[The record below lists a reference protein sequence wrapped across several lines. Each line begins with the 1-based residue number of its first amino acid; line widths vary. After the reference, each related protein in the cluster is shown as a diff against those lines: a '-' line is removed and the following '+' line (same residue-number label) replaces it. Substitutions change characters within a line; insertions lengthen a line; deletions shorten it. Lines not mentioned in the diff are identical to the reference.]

1 MIDTT
6 AILNSAIG
14 SLAAGLLL
22 VGSAP
27 IWWRWWI
34 SHTGMLKRIVAWITL
49 IGVPVGIVFGAS
61 WLLAYS
67 ESTRTPH
74 LHPGLTVE
82 EATRAISTCE
92 MKSIETTTNIISQ
105 SSRHTARVRY
115 KAACLIEK
123 GFRWEE

>member
-1 MIDTT
+1 
-6 AILNSAIG
+6 
-14 SLAAGLLL
+14 
-22 VGSAP
+22 
-27 IWWRWWI
+27 
-34 SHTGMLKRIVAWITL
+34 MLKRAVAWITL
-49 IGVPVGIVFGAS
+49 IGVPVGIAFGAS

-67 ESTRTPH
+67 ESTRTPY

-92 MKSIETTTNIISQ
+92 MRSVEATANIRSQ